1 MPSAGKKG
9 YAMKARVAMGIFA
22 LTAMLAGNALA
33 ADEVV
38 VSSGSEHES
47 FAAGKHEF
55 SGTITSADVP
65 MKMGMVVY
73 DENDKALAVFSFQ
86 NSGLETK
93 IENVASIEVVDQFP
107 SRAEV
112 EAMLKNSEWSFT
124 LYHADGVTVRLRDT
138 AVFKDNEFTLVGAP
152 GPGPEVSGVGH
163 RGGEEGTPV
172 GAGCTIHNGNEVI
185 FEWITPTVM
194 RSDEWDKGKRA
205 GKTKNNPA
213 QWLGVFQLEQ

>member
-1 MPSAGKKG
+1 
-9 YAMKARVAMGIFA
+9 MKVRVAMGIFA
-22 LTAMLAGNALA
+22 LTAMLAGNAVA

-38 VSSGSEHES
+38 VSSGSENKK

-65 MKMGMVVY
+65 LKMGMVVY

-86 NSGLETK
+86 NSGLKTK
-93 IENVASIEVVDQFP
+93 IENVASIEVVDRFP
-107 SRAEV
+107 SKAEV
-112 EAMLKNSEWSFT
+112 EAMLKKSEWSFT

-138 AVFKDNEFTLVGAP
+138 AIFENNQFTLVGAP
-152 GPGPEVSGVGH
+152 GPAPQISGVGP
-163 RGGEEGTPV
+163 RGGEEGTPF

-194 RSDEWDKGKRA
+194 RSDEWDKGKRS
-205 GKTKNNPA
+205 GQTKNNPA
-213 QWLGVFQLEQ
+213 QWLGVLQLKQ